1 MPAVGSAD
9 GELSGREFGLCGRRH
24 SGAQRIFLQGEIV
37 GSMEQELG
45 LVKKMRPGKEYG
57 GLYRTP
63 FLLTKEE
70 VVARLCHAR

>member
-1 MPAVGSAD
+1 
-9 GELSGREFGLCGRRH
+9 
-24 SGAQRIFLQGEIV
+24 
-37 GSMEQELG
+37 MEQEFG